1 MVKSDDYTLSA
12 SEKRMVLAYI
22 IIGFSHL
29 MLGIILGMMQ
39 GLEHAGINL
48 YQYVPMLRHYYQGL
62 SMHGTFNAMIFTF
75 TFILAFLNFAVSYG
89 FRRPL
94 HSVPLAWAT
103 FWVTVVGIGLV
114 DKALLTNQASV
125 LYTFYA
131 PMQAHPTYYI
141 GLALLVVGTLLSA
154 LNYSLTYKA
163 WRRDNPGERIPLI
176 AFGAL
181 CTLTMWGL
189 ATVGVVV
196 QVLGFLLPW
205 SLGLRDGVDPLLM
218 RTLFWMTGHPL
229 VYFWLLPAYLSW
241 YFILPRLAGGRLFS
255 EPLARLSFLLFIPL
269 SLPVGFHHQF
279 LDPGVSEGSK
289 AIHALITFGVFMP
302 SMITAFTV
310 MASLETGG
318 RARGGKGRLGWIRTL
333 PWGDPAFTLQ
343 ALSMVLFAMGGV
355 SGLVNA
361 SYNVNLVVHNTMFVP
376 GHFHLTV
383 GTAVVLTFM
392 ATTYWLI
399 PHLTG
404 RRLFSR
410 RLAVLQG
417 WLWFIGMTIMSRGM
431 AWAGTMG
438 VPRRTALGS
447 SPYILPEWLT
457 AFNWVALGGVLLTVS
472 GLLYFVI
479 LLATLL
485 VSPRTEEKVEVPLAK
500 PLLEEQIPWYLDRF
514 APWIVGTAFLVL
526 VAYGPAIL
534 DLISSG
540 TVEIGGF
547 KPY

>member
-1 MVKSDDYTLSA
+1 MAKSGDYTLSA
-12 SEKRMVLAYI
+12 SEKRMVLTYL

-29 MLGIILGMMQ
+29 MLGILLGMLQ
-39 GLEHAGINL
+39 GLEHAGIDL

-62 SMHGTFNAMIFTF
+62 SMHGTFNAMVFTF
-75 TFILAFLNFAVSYG
+75 TFIHAFLNFAVSYG

-94 HSVPLAWAT
+94 HSVPLGWVT
-103 FWVTVVGIGLV
+103 FWVTIVGIGLV

-141 GLALLVVGTLLSA
+141 GLALLVVGTLLAA

-163 WRRDNPGERIPLI
+163 WRRDNPGQRIPLLP
-176 AFGAL
+176 FGAL
-181 CTLTMWGL
+181 CTLSMWGL
-189 ATVGVVV
+189 ATIGVII

-205 SLGLRDGVDPLLM
+205 SLGLRDGIDPLLT

-241 YFILPRLAGGRLFS
+241 YFILPRVAGGRLFS

-289 AIHALITFGVFMP
+289 ALHALITFGVFMP

-333 PWGDPAFTLQ
+333 PWGDPVFSLQ
-343 ALSMVLFAMGGV
+343 ALSMILFAMGGI
-355 SGLVNA
+355 SGLVNV

-383 GTAVVLTFM
+383 GTASVLTFM
-392 ATTYWLI
+392 ATTYWLV

-404 RRLFSR
+404 RRLLSKK
-410 RLAVLQG
+410 LAVLQG
-417 WLWFIGMTIMSRGM
+417 WLWFVGMSIMSRGM

-447 SPYILPEWLT
+447 SPYVLPEWLT
-457 AFNWVALGGVLLTVS
+457 AFNWVALGGVLLSIS
-472 GLLYFVI
+472 GLLYFAI
-479 LLATLL
+479 LLGTLL
-485 VSPRTEEKVEVPLAK
+485 VSPRTSEPVEVPVAQ
-500 PLLEEQIPWYLDRF
+500 PLLEEQVPWYLDRF
-514 APWIVGTAFLVL
+514 IPWILGSAFLVL
-526 VAYGPAIL
+526 VAYGPALL
-534 DLISSG
+534 DLIYSG

-547 KPY
+547 RPY

>member
-1 MVKSDDYTLSA
+1 
-12 SEKRMVLAYI
+12 
-22 IIGFSHL
+22 
-29 MLGIILGMMQ
+29 
-39 GLEHAGINL
+39 
-48 YQYVPMLRHYYQGL
+48 
-62 SMHGTFNAMIFTF
+62 
-75 TFILAFLNFAVSYG
+75 
-89 FRRPL
+89 
-94 HSVPLAWAT
+94 
-103 FWVTVVGIGLV
+103 
-114 DKALLTNQASV
+114 
-125 LYTFYA
+125 
-131 PMQAHPTYYI
+131 
-141 GLALLVVGTLLSA
+141 
-154 LNYSLTYKA
+154 
-163 WRRDNPGERIPLI
+163 
-176 AFGAL
+176 L
-181 CTLTMWGL
+181 CC
-189 ATVGVVV
+189 
-196 QVLGFLLPW
+196 
-205 SLGLRDGVDPLLM
+205 R
-218 RTLFWMTGHPL
+218 TGHRL
-229 VYFWLLPAYLSW
+229 VYLWLLPAYVTW
-241 YFILPRLAGGRLFS
+241 YFMLPKQVGGKLFS
-255 EPLARLSFLLFIPL
+255 EPLARLAFLLFIPL
-269 SLPVGFHHQF
+269 SLPVGFHHQY
-279 LDPGVSEGSK
+279 LDPGVSEGYK
-289 AIHALITFGVFMP
+289 AIHAFLTFAVFMP
-302 SMITAFTV
+302 SVITAFTV
-310 MASLETGG
+310 LASLEIGG
-318 RARGGKGRLGWIRTL
+318 RARGGRGLLGWVTAL
-333 PWGDPAFTLQ
+333 PWRDPSVAAQL
-343 ALSMVLFAMGGV
+343 LGMVLFSLGGV

-485 VSPRTEEKVEVPLAK
+485 VSPRTEEQVEVPLAK

-514 APWIVGTAFLVL
+514 APWIVGSAFLVL

-534 DLISSG
+534 DLIYSG